1 MTKFELGW
9 KKNYWQDSPGKQMT
23 QFAAVYPRS
32 QETANFVIIIQQQ
45 TTTIHF
51 QMEKDK
57 KLVWIEM

>member
-1 MTKFELGW
+1 
-9 KKNYWQDSPGKQMT
+9 MT

-57 KLVWIEM
+57 KLV